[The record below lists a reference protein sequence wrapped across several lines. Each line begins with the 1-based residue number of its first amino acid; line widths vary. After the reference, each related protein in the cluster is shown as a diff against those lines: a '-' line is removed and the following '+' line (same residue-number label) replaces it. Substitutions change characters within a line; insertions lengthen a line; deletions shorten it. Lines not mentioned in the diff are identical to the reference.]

1 MKGEYT
7 LANNGLTKVF
17 KNLQTT
23 VKKHQP
29 EILTGL
35 GVAGFVTTTVMA
47 VKATPKALEVLA
59 EIKEKHADDS
69 DKKEYC
75 KEFVKKVVPLYI
87 PSAVVGGLSIGC
99 VVCANSINT
108 KRNAA
113 LAAAYTLSETA
124 LSEYKEKVV
133 ETIGEKKEKAV
144 REAVAQGRVDKT
156 PVENKEVI
164 NTGDGD
170 ELCLDYH
177 SGRYFKSTIDKLRKA
192 ENDLNRRM
200 LLDSY
205 VSLNDFYS
213 EIGLSGTRQ
222 GELLGWNIEKG
233 YLKLELDATIVDDK
247 PCIVL
252 DYRVSPYYDYNK
264 FM

>member
-1 MKGEYT
+1 MG
-7 LANNGLTKVF
+7 NNGLVKVF
-17 KNLQTT
+17 KNVQTV

-59 EIKEKHADDS
+59 EIKEDHKDDT

-75 KEFVKKVVPLYI
+75 KDFVKKVVPLYV

-99 VVCANSINT
+99 VICANSINT

-113 LAAAYTLSETA
+113 LAAAYALSESA
-124 LSEYKEKVV
+124 LTEYKEKVV
-133 ETIGEKKEKAV
+133 ETIGEKKEKVV
-144 REAVAQGRVDKT
+144 REAVAQGRVEKN
-156 PVENKEVI
+156 PIENKEVI
-164 NTGDGD
+164 YTGDGD
-170 ELCLDYH
+170 TLCMDYF
-177 SGRYFKSTIDKLRKA
+177 SKRYFKSSIDKLKKV

-200 LLDSY
+200 LLESY
-205 VSLNDFYS
+205 VSLNDFYY
-213 EIGLSGTRQ
+213 EIGLSGTKQ
-222 GELLGWNIEKG
+222 GDLLGWNIDKG
-233 YLKLELDATIVDDK
+233 YLKFELDATIVDDK

-252 DYRVSPYYDYNK
+252 DYKVAPYYDYDK
-264 FM
+264 FMR